1 MTEWIR
7 KPFWIE
13 GGFFAASFGVYFY
26 STYFI
31 FAISKWDEGLQSALK
46 IDNLGWRMPLFFV
59 LYFLLVLALFIGAAY
74 FWPVT
79 FKQLCFRCLA
89 MLAGHLV
96 AWAVGRYGYA
106 VFLFP
111 AVWITLLLSAGIGYF
126 VSRSRLG

>member
-1 MTEWIR
+1 MTDWIR
-7 KPFWIE
+7 KPLPLEF
-13 GGFFAASFGVYFY
+13 GLLAASFLLYFL

-31 FAISKWDEGLQSALK
+31 FALSKWDEGLQRTLH
-46 IDNLGWRMPLFFV
+46 IDSLGWRIPIFFV
-59 LYFLLVLALFIGAAY
+59 LYFLLLLALFLATAT

-79 FKQLCFRCLA
+79 GKPLATRCLA

-106 VFLFP
+106 FFLFP
-111 AVWITLLLSAGIGYF
+111 AVWITLSLSALIGYF